1 MIRALALLVLTAAP
15 VSALADFVVA
25 SRTIPAATVIDPQD
39 VALKSGQGGPGT
51 LLDTAE
57 AIGRETRVALYAGRP
72 VRAADIG
79 APAVVERNAI
89 ITLIYASGGLTITA
103 EGRALDRAGPGDAI
117 RVMNL
122 ASRNTVTAV
131 IAEDGTGHV
140 AQ

>member
-1 MIRALALLVLTAAP
+1 MIRALALVALLAP
-15 VSALADFVVA
+15 VPALADVVVA
-25 SRTIPAATVIDPQD
+25 SRTIPAATVIAPED
-39 VALKSGQGGPGT
+39 VALKPGDGGPGT
-51 LLDTAE
+51 LGAIEE
-57 AIGRETRVALYAGRP
+57 AVGRETRVAVYAGRA
-72 VRAADIG
+72 VRAGDIG
-79 APAVVERNAI
+79 APAVVERNSI
-89 ITLIYASGGLTITA
+89 ITLVYASGGLMITT